1 VVAALTSIKQAI
13 QDVSEYV
20 TSTAAAVQQQ
30 SAVTSEMSEGM
41 QRAAAEAAGIGQAA

>member
-1 VVAALTSIKQAI
+1 MPSDISLVTALCCW
-13 QDVSEYV
+13 
-20 TSTAAAVQQQ
+20 TAAAVQQQ

>member
-1 VVAALTSIKQAI
+1 
-13 QDVSEYV
+13 V